1 MLKSERLTFFIETA
15 QPEKILN
22 KLKEYNIAGT
32 DIKFSKYILYGTTSI
47 ANRKYIAEIC
57 KEENVP
63 VKFKEPVGA
72 HYIIM
77 RYKKRYG
84 IFAGILLCL
93 ALCFIMSNFVF
104 YIEIT
109 GNNEISQDKILY
121 SLKEN
126 GICAGKFI
134 PSLDFL
140 SAERMIA
147 QQYDK
152 IAWISIRSSGG
163 RIVADIDETEPP
175 PDILPENIPCNIVA
189 SRDAQITGVR
199 VLNGLLIPLVGD
211 AVRKGDMLVSGTM
224 ENLHGETR
232 VVRALGSV
240 KGIYQEKQ
248 VFSQPLH
255 TIENV
260 PTGEIIVKRRFNLL
274 SFSMPIDF
282 KSKPEVNFDFSSAFQ
297 PVSFFS
303 LKLPF
308 GVTTEKYY
316 PYDSKEVFYTEDE
329 GIKILDEKMNEF
341 EKTFY
346 SDKSV
351 KSREIQKNICGEM
364 ISYSVL
370 YTLEGE
376 IGKNEAIILKN

>member
-1 MLKSERLTFFIETA
+1 MLKKERLAFLIETS
-15 QPEKILN
+15 QPERILN
-22 KLKEYNIAGT
+22 RFKEYRIAGAG
-32 DIKFSKYILYGTTSI
+32 IKFSKYILTGTISRR
-47 ANRKYIAEIC
+47 NKKYIEEIC
-57 KEENVP
+57 KEENVL
-63 VKFKEPVGA
+63 VKFKEQVGA

-84 IFAGILLCL
+84 IFAGLILCL

-109 GNNEISQDKILY
+109 GTKEIPSDKIMY

-126 GICAGKFI
+126 GISAGKFI
-134 PSLDFL
+134 PNLDFL
-140 SAERMIA
+140 SAERTIE

-152 IAWISIRSSGG
+152 IAWISIRNFGG

-189 SRDAQITGVR
+189 SRDAQITEVR

-232 VVRALGSV
+232 VVRALGSI
-240 KGIYQEKQ
+240 KGVYQEKQ

-274 SFSMPIDF
+274 SFSMPMDF
-282 KSKPEVNFDFSSAFQ
+282 KSKPEINFDFSSSFQ
-297 PVSFFS
+297 PVSLFS
-303 LKLPF
+303 LKLPL
-308 GVTTEKYY
+308 GITTEKYY
-316 PYDSKEVFYTEDE
+316 PYDSKEIFYTEEDVRE
-329 GIKILDEKMNEF
+329 ILNDRMSEF

-346 SDKSV
+346 GDKLI
-351 KSREIQKNICGEM
+351 KSREIQESLDEET
-364 ISYSVL
+364 ISRTVL